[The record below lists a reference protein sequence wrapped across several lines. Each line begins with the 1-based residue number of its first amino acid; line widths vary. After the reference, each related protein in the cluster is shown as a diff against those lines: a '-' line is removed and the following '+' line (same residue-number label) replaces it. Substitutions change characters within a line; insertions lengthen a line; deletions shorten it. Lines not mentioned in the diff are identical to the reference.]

1 MKKILLSLVAL
12 VCATVSFAQSSLL
25 ATLSH
30 EGTVKTYYGAS
41 ALKAA
46 FEEAA
51 NGDVITLSSGTF
63 LAVDITKAITLRGA
77 GMLANPE
84 KGTFPTVISGDF
96 KINIA
101 DDVTEKLTI
110 EGIYHNHKISIAK
123 GRTLKNAMFLKSR
136 LHVFGCEDN
145 NSSIMKDLT
154 FIHCIVNGGYLDCS
168 PNGTISCMNCFIE
181 DPYCLSSSSSV
192 FEFKNCVLTNNDGN
206 GYENLQHCSFF
217 NTMFLTF
224 TSTSYLPQSV
234 TCFNCVAINA
244 NAEFWYRSGYGWVR
258 DGSGLFYYITNKS
271 NTSAPN
277 TIFKTYRGA
286 VDDLETYELTD
297 EAAAKY
303 LGTDGT
309 QVGIYGG
316 SLPFDATPSNPQIL
330 KCNVAS
336 KSTADGKL
344 SVDITIKTA
353 E

>member
-12 VCATVSFAQSSLL
+12 ICATVSFAQSSLL

-30 EGTVKTYYGAS
+30 EGTVKTYYGAT

-46 FEEAA
+46 FAEAA

-63 LAVDITKAITLRGA
+63 LAIDITKAITLRGA

-101 DDVTEKLTI
+101 EDVTEKLTV
-110 EGIYHNHKISIAK
+110 EGIYHNHKINIAK
-123 GRTLKNAMFLKSR
+123 GTTLKNAMFLKSH
-136 LHVFGCEDN
+136 LCDFGCEDN
-145 NSSIMKDLT
+145 NYPGIMKDIT
-154 FIHCIVNGGYLDCS
+154 FIHCIVNGGRFNCS
-168 PNGTISCMNCFIE
+168 PGGTISCMNCFIQN
-181 DPYCLSSSSSV
+181 PITNSKSV
-192 FEFKNCVLTNNDGN
+192 FEFKNCVIKNNIEYGFSNFDN
-206 GYENLQHCSFF
+206 CSFF
-217 NTMFLTF
+217 NSLFCTYNRAGL
-224 TSTSYLPQSV
+224 LPKGV
-234 TCFNCVAINA
+234 TCFNCVAIDSDRTYWHNGYNA
-244 NAEFWYRSGYGWVR
+244 YTYSGKGF
-258 DGSGLFYYITNKS
+258 FYNITNQS
-271 NTSAPN
+271 NTSAPES
-277 TIFKTYRGA
+277 IFKTYRGA

-344 SVDITIKTA
+344 SVDITIKAA